1 MENKAGAAGQRAAQ
15 AAGRPLLAEAR
26 GSLEHD
32 LALTEASREPAGRGL
47 SHLGFNIGITVVI
60 SEAEDLGARE
70 ACLSA
75 LRVPE
80 AMWALATLSPRD
92 YGALLHVGFCS
103 REGSDAEEGG
113 RCITLINGQKVPG
126 LQASRAEQAILD
138 ATAVLADEL
147 TDHFEFSLTT
157 GQDAPGLLVYGGRA
171 VDGCLVGV
179 LGMRVS

>member
-1 MENKAGAAGQRAAQ
+1 
-15 AAGRPLLAEAR
+15 
-26 GSLEHD
+26 
-32 LALTEASREPAGRGL
+32 
-47 SHLGFNIGITVVI
+47 
-60 SEAEDLGARE
+60 
-70 ACLSA
+70 
-75 LRVPE
+75 
-80 AMWALATLSPRD
+80 MWALATLSPRD

-103 REGSDAEEGG
+103 RETDAEESG
-113 RCITLINGQKVPG
+113 RLITLINGQKVPG
-126 LQASRAEQAILD
+126 LLTSRAEQAILD